1 LTNLAIFSGIY
12 CWQGDGTNGR
22 GDCMIAANT
31 INLDELI
38 DDFQVFI
45 DGKVTGQKVV
55 KIS

>member
-1 LTNLAIFSGIY
+1 
-12 CWQGDGTNGR
+12 
-22 GDCMIAANT
+22 MIAANT

-55 KIS
+55 EIS